1 MFATVHAMDDQ
12 VLGARLRAGDDTALV
27 EIFDRL
33 GPFVIGLAR
42 RLTGSASMAEDV
54 MQEVFASLWAQPG
67 RFDPDRGSLR
77 AYLGV
82 MSHRRSVDAMRRSSS
97 QRRREEKVASR
108 ERAAGV
114 HEDTTDVTAI
124 AESVQ
129 AAVAQLPVEQ
139 RRAVELAFWQ
149 GMTHQEI
156 ARALG
161 IPEGTVKSRLRLAQ
175 SKLRDRLSGLAMVMA

>member
-1 MFATVHAMDDQ
+1 VFATVHAMDDR
-12 VLGARLRAGDDTALV
+12 VLGARLLAGDDSALV

-33 GPFVIGLAR
+33 GPFVVGLAR
-42 RLTGSASMAEDV
+42 RLTGSSSMAEDV
-54 MQEVFASLWAQPG
+54 MQEVFAALWTQPE

-82 MSHRRSVDAMRRSSS
+82 MSHRRSVDAIRRSSS
-97 QRRREEKVASR
+97 QQRREEKVASQDAA
-108 ERAAGV
+108 AAG
-114 HEDTTDVTAI
+114 HEDTADVTAI

-129 AAVAQLPVEQ
+129 AAVAQLPQDQ

-175 SKLRDRLSGLAMVMA
+175 SKLRDRLSGLAMVVA